1 MPTIDL
7 SRNEVLDVINALDTY
22 SRIWMGQ
29 FSHLDLAWRM
39 WRFTTYSQSRESRI
53 CEELLMGM
61 RALFVPEA
69 AVLGRGASLGIWSDK
84 VNELA
89 VCAYDMQQVIRHD
102 WSWFNEPEG
111 DHMSRWFDEPYL
123 HGSLPA
129 PSTEC
134 HLLDDGSSAMRLSLE
149 GSSLRLLLDA
159 LLANDRLLDL
169 SIVALMQLYT
179 RDDRVLAIA
188 QMVEDILRDA
198 SLRAYEG
205 LGKHQED
212 LKELVARVAALAM
225 ADIGRDYRSLAL
237 ERADSGEPLTHGE
250 RRNARLT

>member
-7 SRNEVLDVINALDTY
+7 CGEEVLDAINSLDTY
-22 SRIWMGQ
+22 SRVWMGQ
-29 FSHLDLAWRM
+29 FSHLDLVWRM

-69 AVLGRGASLGIWSDK
+69 AVLGRGTSLGIWSDK

-123 HGSLPA
+123 HGSLPV

-159 LLANDRLLDL
+159 LLAYDHLLAL
-169 SIVALMQLYT
+169 RVVALMQIFT

-212 LKELVARVAALAM
+212 LKELVTRVATLAM
-225 ADIGRDYRSLAL
+225 ADIGKGYRSLAL

>member
-1 MPTIDL
+1 ME
-7 SRNEVLDVINALDTY
+7 R
-22 SRIWMGQ
+22 
-29 FSHLDLAWRM
+29 
-39 WRFTTYSQSRESRI
+39 
-53 CEELLMGM
+53 
-61 RALFVPEA
+61 
-69 AVLGRGASLGIWSDK
+69 K

-123 HGSLPA
+123 HGSLPV

-159 LLANDRLLDL
+159 LLAYDHLLAL
-169 SIVALMQLYT
+169 RVVALMQIFT

-225 ADIGRDYRSLAL
+225 ADIGKGYRSLAL

-250 RRNARLT
+250 RRNARLR

>member
-7 SRNEVLDVINALDTY
+7 CEEEVLDAINSLDTY
-22 SRIWMGQ
+22 SRVWMGQ
-29 FSHLDLAWRM
+29 FSHLDLVWRM

-53 CEELLMGM
+53 C
-61 RALFVPEA
+61 
-69 AVLGRGASLGIWSDK
+69 GIWSDK

-123 HGSLPA
+123 HGSLPV

-159 LLANDRLLDL
+159 LLAYDHLLAL
-169 SIVALMQLYT
+169 RVVALMQIFT

-225 ADIGRDYRSLAL
+225 ADIGKGYRSLAL

>member
-1 MPTIDL
+1 VPTIDL
-7 SRNEVLDVINALDTY
+7 CGEEILDTINSLDTY
-22 SRIWMGQ
+22 SRVWMGQ
-29 FSHLDLAWRM
+29 FSHLDLVWRM

-61 RALFVPEA
+61 RALFVPDA

-123 HGSLPA
+123 HGSLPV

-159 LLANDRLLDL
+159 LLAYDRLLDL

-205 LGKHQED
+205 LEKHQED
-212 LKELVARVAALAM
+212 LKELVARVTALAM

>member
-7 SRNEVLDVINALDTY
+7 DRNEVLDAISSLDTY

-29 FSHLDLAWRM
+29 FDHLDMVWRM
-39 WRFTTYSQSRESRI
+39 WRFATYGQSRESYI
-53 CEELLMGM
+53 CGELLMAM

-69 AVLGRGASLGIWSDK
+69 AVLGRGTSLGIWSDK

-123 HGSLPA
+123 HGSLPVL
-129 PSTEC
+129 STEC

-159 LLANDRLLDL
+159 LLAYDHLLAL
-169 SIVALMQLYT
+169 RVVALMQIFT

-205 LGKHQED
+205 LGKHQEG

-225 ADIGRDYRSLAL
+225 ADIGKGYKSLAL

>member
-7 SRNEVLDVINALDTY
+7 CGEEVLDAINSLDTY
-22 SRIWMGQ
+22 SRVWMGQ
-29 FSHLDLAWRM
+29 FSHLDLVWRM

-69 AVLGRGASLGIWSDK
+69 AVLGRGTSLGIWSDK

-123 HGSLPA
+123 HGSLPV

-159 LLANDRLLDL
+159 LLAYDHLLAL
-169 SIVALMQLYT
+169 RVVALMQIFT

-212 LKELVARVAALAM
+212 LEELVARVAALAM
-225 ADIGRDYRSLAL
+225 ADIGKDYRSLAL
-237 ERADSGEPLTHGE
+237 ERADGGEPLTHGE

>member
-1 MPTIDL
+1 
-7 SRNEVLDVINALDTY
+7 
-22 SRIWMGQ
+22 
-29 FSHLDLAWRM
+29 
-39 WRFTTYSQSRESRI
+39 
-53 CEELLMGM
+53 
-61 RALFVPEA
+61 
-69 AVLGRGASLGIWSDK
+69 
-84 VNELA
+84 
-89 VCAYDMQQVIRHD
+89 
-102 WSWFNEPEG
+102 
-111 DHMSRWFDEPYL
+111 MSRWFDEPYL
-123 HGSLPA
+123 HGSLLV

-134 HLLDDGSSAMRLSLE
+134 YLLDDGSSAMRLSLE
-149 GSSLRLLLDA
+149 WSSLRLLLDA
-159 LLANDRLLDL
+159 LLAYDRLLDL

>member
-7 SRNEVLDVINALDTY
+7 CGEEVLDTINSLDTY
-22 SRIWMGQ
+22 SRVWMGQ
-29 FSHLDLAWRM
+29 FSHLDLVWRM

-123 HGSLPA
+123 HGSLPV

-159 LLANDRLLDL
+159 LLAYDRLLDL

-205 LGKHQED
+205 LGKHQEG
-212 LKELVARVAALAM
+212 LKELVARVAALSM
-225 ADIGRDYRSLAL
+225 ADIGKDYRSLAL